1 MTGITWNGL
10 RVVRSSRCS
19 QPVANSVPHT
29 QPLANPEATHDQNR
43 QNTPIVT
50 FACDIAPLPVNVR
63 WPLSGG
69 PVSDEAAT
77 AVTPVEVTGS
87 VELLLN

>member
-1 MTGITWNGL
+1 MGPADGD
-10 RVVRSSRCS
+10 RPDGRRRPGPGGV
-19 QPVANSVPHT
+19 
-29 QPLANPEATHDQNR
+29 PLAQETYRERGGKAQNR
-43 QNTPIVT
+43 KNTPIVT

-63 WPLSGG
+63 YPLSGG

>member
-1 MTGITWNGL
+1 MGN
-10 RVVRSSRCS
+10 
-19 QPVANSVPHT
+19 QKN
-29 QPLANPEATHDQNR
+29 QNDQNR
-43 QNTPIVT
+43 QNTPMVT
-50 FACDIAPLPVNVR
+50 FTCAIAPLPVNVR

-69 PVSDEAAT
+69 AVSDEAAT

>member
-1 MTGITWNGL
+1 MHISPSMPTGSL
-10 RVVRSSRCS
+10 HLQEDRR
-19 QPVANSVPHT
+19 
-29 QPLANPEATHDQNR
+29 HDQNR

-77 AVTPVEVTGS
+77 AVTPIEVTGS